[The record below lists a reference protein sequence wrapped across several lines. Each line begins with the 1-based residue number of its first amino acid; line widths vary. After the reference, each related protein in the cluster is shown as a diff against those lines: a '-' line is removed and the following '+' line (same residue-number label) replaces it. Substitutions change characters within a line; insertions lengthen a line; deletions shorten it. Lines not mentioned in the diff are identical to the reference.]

1 MVKPASGT
9 ALNTSGTLYTGLN
22 NWYGML
28 EGSGGTTADGKSS
41 NTGTLDGTVTWTSDG
56 DGPLLTCAGGVQ
68 VPIAISSVVLSAAG
82 ATDWSVAWR
91 GQLAND
97 DSHGGVLGKAG
108 LNPQGAIMSG
118 GIALEWSNAAGAVAS
133 FTCCPRMLAPVNYI
147 SMSTGWKM
155 RQAP

>member
-82 ATDWSVAWR
+82 ATDNWR
-91 GQLAND
+91 TMIAT
-97 DSHGGVLGKAG
+97 AG
-108 LNPQGAIMSG
+108 CS
-118 GIALEWSNAAGAVAS
+118 ERRAS
-133 FTCCPRMLAPVNYI
+133 IHRGPL
-147 SMSTGWKM
+147 
-155 RQAP
+155 